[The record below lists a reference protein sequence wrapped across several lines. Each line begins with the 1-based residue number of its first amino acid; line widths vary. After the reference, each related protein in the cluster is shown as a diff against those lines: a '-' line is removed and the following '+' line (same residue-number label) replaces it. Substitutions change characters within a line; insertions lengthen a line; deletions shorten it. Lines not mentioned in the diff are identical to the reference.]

1 MQLEVPI
8 RELTV
13 RSGVNN
19 VIALS
24 LSGPLK
30 HHDVAVNI
38 QAASCPHR
46 RGAKKELSRFRLCA
60 YSARFV
66 TRIRY
71 VSCHV
76 TSSPDTSCFM
86 QSINRDICGRRQAG
100 KQMQN

>member
-1 MQLEVPI
+1 MQLEVRI

-46 RGAKKELSRFRLCA
+46 RGAKRS
-60 YSARFV
+60 
-66 TRIRY
+66 
-71 VSCHV
+71 
-76 TSSPDTSCFM
+76 
-86 QSINRDICGRRQAG
+86 
-100 KQMQN
+100 